1 MPDVPKIQRN
11 LLQEITR
18 NDRVVRYL
26 EGLAQE
32 IDDSRPL
39 TGAVAPEGVIQA
51 NLSRLFIRTDTGDL
65 WVNTN
70 PLDRQNTGWLIK

>member
-1 MPDVPKIQRN
+1 MPDVAKIQRN

-39 TGAVAPEGVIQA
+39 TGTVAPEGAIEA
-51 NLSRLFIRTDTGDL
+51 NLSRLYINTDTGDL
-65 WVNTN
+65 WINAN
-70 PLDRQNTGWLIK
+70 PIDRQSTGWLIK